1 MHTPSYTHAHLRAC
15 GFDSVVRAEPRKKS
29 DRPGGRAGAGLPRI
43 NTHVCLDPLLKAHR
57 LVKPSLYVYAHR
69 GIRVCTCMAS
79 PLIPS
84 VQLSSLYSR
93 LYLCVCRTHGI
104 LGHVYRPYSYQ
115 YTSDSRLTDAVNH
128 STQGYG
134 MRKLSRTI
142 GKASTNKGTTR
153 VDHAN

>member
-1 MHTPSYTHAHLRAC
+1 MGAHTFLHTRPPSGLWLRLGSPGGAQ
-15 GFDSVVRAEPRKKS
+15 KKS
-29 DRPGGRAGAGLPRI
+29 DRSGSRPGAGLPRI

-115 YTSDSRLTDAVNH
+115 YTSDSRLTDAVSPQH
-128 STQGYG
+128 AGLWHAQT
-134 MRKLSRTI
+134 L
-142 GKASTNKGTTR
+142 AHDWKGF
-153 VDHAN
+153 H